1 MAVTLNRLDQ
11 NFEAIEHTT
20 QACGSIQ
27 WKTKLFI
34 IVSKFHIY
42 KKTFQQSNQWYKRIQ
57 NFVKQIE

>member
-27 WKTKLFI
+27 
-34 IVSKFHIY
+34 
-42 KKTFQQSNQWYKRIQ
+42 
-57 NFVKQIE
+57 